1 LNLTDEDCHS
11 GAICNF
17 GVHFYQGMSY
27 HEVYPPPSSILET
40 PNSATPPTPNTAYQT
55 LNSTLYV
62 FSPQNIVLNYSYY
75 IPIYV
80 GGNANYSGYCDGGY
94 YNASYSTLNSSLEN
108 AGSGIKDNVYN
119 VSCYD
124 PDLDLNITGKGHS
137 ILNVDWFNVKS
148 ESSTFIVTDSPV
160 EYTETKIIDTPSYD
174 EVPGDQ
180 PVNYTYYNLYNSPD
194 RFTNNPL
201 IADDGSS
208 LENPF
213 QNGYT
218 ITALY
223 PSSSS
228 VNGYVFYEYDKNPK

>member
-1 LNLTDEDCHS
+1 
-11 GAICNF
+11 
-17 GVHFYQGMSY
+17 M
-27 HEVYPPPSSILET
+27 
-40 PNSATPPTPNTAYQT
+40 
-55 LNSTLYV
+55 
-62 FSPQNIVLNYSYY
+62 
-75 IPIYV
+75 
-80 GGNANYSGYCDGGY
+80 
-94 YNASYSTLNSSLEN
+94 
-108 AGSGIKDNVYN
+108 
-119 VSCYD
+119 
-124 PDLDLNITGKGHS
+124 
-137 ILNVDWFNVKS
+137 DWFNVKS